1 MTDRA
6 RRSAPHEVAS
16 LRGASATKQSSFS
29 AHAKSNKQSR
39 SDQTKNPSDRDGKP
53 AAVSFPSSSSL
64 PRTADPNIAGRSPA
78 PARADAVA
86 APPAAAM
93 PVAAAGVT
101 TPMGAMTIPRTGPM
115 TAVMVAMVHVHAV
128 VDMRAVMDMSTVV
141 TATVIRA
148 MVAAAMM
155 TATVMATAVMTSTMA
170 TAMMTAAMTAM
181 TTTVAAV
188 RHRAP

>member
-6 RRSAPHEVAS
+6 QGSRPQETSS
-16 LRGASATKQSSFS
+16 LRGASATKQSSLS
-29 AHAKSNKQSR
+29 VPAKSNKQSR

-53 AAVSFPSSSSL
+53 AAASFPSGSSL
-64 PRTADPNIAGRSPA
+64 PRTADPNVAGRSPT

-93 PVAAAGVT
+93 PVAAVGVT
-101 TPMGAMTIPRTGPM
+101 APMGAMTIPMPVPM

-128 VDMRAVMDMSTVV
+128 VDMRAVMDMSAVV
-141 TATVIRA
+141 TPT
-148 MVAAAMM
+148 MM
-155 TATVMATAVMTSTMA
+155 TATVMATAVMTSTMP
-170 TAMMTAAMTAM
+170 TAMMTAPMTAM
-181 TTTVAAV
+181 TTAVAAV